1 MSESLSM
8 DQVFLNRLI
17 EIVQDNLSNENF
29 GVVELAKEA
38 GMSRSSVHRKL
49 RSITHHSVS
58 QFIREIRLQ
67 HAMGL
72 LQQNVGT
79 ASEIAFRAGF
89 GSPAYFNKCFHEY
102 YGFPPGEV
110 KKRILS
116 DTEQNNSILSQEQS
130 VSEQESGRREQRLNG
145 RRKFGLRTFFL
156 TIAGV
161 LIFASLAYFFYN
173 QFIKKSVNAIRLK
186 DYDKSIVVLPFKNL
200 SDDPN
205 NQYFADG
212 IMEDILNNLFQVSEL
227 RVISRTTS
235 EHFLGSSLTAKE
247 VALKVNTRYVLE
259 GSVRRYGDNT
269 RISVQLI
276 DAYRDQHLWSGN
288 FDRELT
294 DIIGIQSNIARQ
306 VALKLNAVLTDN
318 EIRKIAKIPTR
329 SPEAY
334 DYYLQ
339 ARFLVNKTYSEQ
351 RADISKA
358 GLMTSLQYYEK
369 AIAADEN
376 FVEAYAGLADAWY
389 NLSAWGWYQPYFEG
403 IRKARDFS
411 SQALEIDTACAEAH
425 AVKGA
430 CLLYPERRF
439 EAARME
445 LLTSIRLNPNFSV
458 AHQWYAQLL
467 MITGPIEEARV
478 YMDRVL
484 ELEPYFW
491 LAHNLNSWI
500 CYFEGKHKKGIDA
513 CLIGRDLNQYSLDN
527 DWLFIIHF
535 VKLGEGENA
544 ARELKNIF
552 TRYLKT
558 NEYENEISDAYKKSG
573 IKGLFTWLIDLNIRK
588 PVPLEGMNGHPF
600 YIAWWYAILGDK
612 NESVSWLKKASESQH
627 IPYQY
632 FDLITTNPDFDF
644 VRDDPGFIK
653 ILQEVG
659 LSPYNKGKAK

>member
-1 MSESLSM
+1 MSEILSM
-8 DQVFLNRLI
+8 DQVFLNRLTG
-17 EIVQDNLSNENF
+17 IVQDNLANENF

-38 GMSRSSVHRKL
+38 CMSRSSVHRKL
-49 RSITHHSVS
+49 KSITHHTVS

-67 HAMGL
+67 RSMDL
-72 LQQNVGT
+72 LQQNTGT
-79 ASEIAFRAGF
+79 ASEIAFSVGF
-89 GSPAYFNKCFHEY
+89 SSPAYFNKCFHEY

-110 KKRILS
+110 KKRVLP

-130 VSEQESGRREQRLNG
+130 VSEQEAGRREQRPNG
-145 RRKFGLRTFFL
+145 RRKFSLRTFFL
-156 TIAGV
+156 PIAGV
-161 LIFASLAYFFYN
+161 LIFTSLAYFFYN
-173 QFIKKSVNAIRLK
+173 LFIKESVNATRLK
-186 DYDKSIVVLPFKNL
+186 DYDKSIMVLPFKNL

-212 IMEDILNNLFQVSEL
+212 IMEDILNYLFQVSEL

-235 EHFLGSSLTAKE
+235 EHFLERSLTAKE

-276 DAYRDQHLWSGN
+276 DAYNDQHLWSGN

-318 EIRKIAKIPTR
+318 EIRKIAKIPTK

-334 DYYLQ
+334 DYYLK
-339 ARFLVNKTYSEQ
+339 ARFLVNKANDVQ
-351 RADISKA
+351 RLDISRE
-358 GLMTSLQYYEK
+358 GLMSSIQYFEK
-369 AIAADEN
+369 AIAEDYRFA
-376 FVEAYAGLADAWY
+376 EAYAGLADAWY
-389 NLSAWGWYQPYFEG
+389 NLSAWGWYKPYFEG

-411 SQALEIDTACAEAH
+411 AQALEIDTTCAEAH

-430 CLLYPERRF
+430 CLIYPERKF
-439 EAARME
+439 GAAARE

-478 YMDRVL
+478 HMDRVL

-513 CLIGRDLNQYSLDN
+513 CLIGRGFNQYSLDN
-527 DWLFIIHF
+527 DWLFVIHF

-544 ARELKNIF
+544 ARELRNIF

-573 IKGLFTWLIDLNIRK
+573 IKGLFKWLIDLNIKK

-612 NESVSWLKKASESQH
+612 NESVSWLKKASESQY
-627 IPYQY
+627 IPYHY

-644 VRDDPGFIK
+644 VRDEPGFIK

>member
-1 MSESLSM
+1 MSEILSM
-8 DQVFLNRLI
+8 DQVFLNRLTG
-17 EIVQDNLSNENF
+17 IVLDNLANENF

-49 RSITHHSVS
+49 RSITHHTVS

-67 HAMGL
+67 RSMEL
-72 LQQNVGT
+72 LQQNTGT
-79 ASEIAFRAGF
+79 ASEIAFSVGF
-89 GSPAYFNKCFHEY
+89 SSPAYFNKCFHEY

-110 KKRILS
+110 KKRVLP

-130 VSEQESGRREQRLNG
+130 VSEQEAGRREQRPDGL
-145 RRKFGLRTFFL
+145 RKFSLRTFFL
-156 TIAGV
+156 PLAGV
-161 LIFASLAYFFYN
+161 LIFTSLAYFFYN
-173 QFIKKSVNAIRLK
+173 LFIKESVNATRLK
-186 DYDKSIVVLPFKNL
+186 DYDKSIMVLPFKNL

-212 IMEDILNNLFQVSEL
+212 IMEDILNYLFQVSEL

-235 EHFLGSSLTAKE
+235 EHFLESSLTAKE

-276 DAYRDQHLWSGN
+276 DAYNDQHLWSGN

-294 DIIGIQSNIARQ
+294 DIIGIQSNIAQQ

-318 EIRKIAKIPTR
+318 EIRKIAKIPTK

-334 DYYLQ
+334 DYYLK
-339 ARFLVNKTYSEQ
+339 ARFLVNKANDVQ
-351 RADISKA
+351 RLDISRE
-358 GLMTSLQYYEK
+358 GLMSSIQYFEK
-369 AIAADEN
+369 AIAEDNRFA
-376 FVEAYAGLADAWY
+376 EAYAGLADAWY

-411 SQALEIDTACAEAH
+411 AQALEIDTACAEAH

-430 CLLYPERRF
+430 CLIYPERKF
-439 EAARME
+439 GAAARE

-478 YMDRVL
+478 HMDRVL

-513 CLIGRDLNQYSLDN
+513 CLIGRDFNQYSLDN
-527 DWLFIIHF
+527 DWLFVIHY

-573 IKGLFTWLIDLNIRK
+573 IKGLFTWLIDLNIKK

-612 NESVSWLKKASESQH
+612 NESVSWLKKASESQY
-627 IPYQY
+627 IPYHY

-644 VRDDPGFIK
+644 VRDEPGFIK

-659 LSPYNKGKAK
+659 LSSYNKGKAK

>member
-1 MSESLSM
+1 MTEPLSM
-8 DQVFLNRLI
+8 DQAFIRKLAD
-17 EIVQDNLSNENF
+17 IVLANLANENF
-29 GVVELAKEA
+29 GVEELAKEA
-38 GMSRSSVHRKL
+38 GMSRVSLHRRLK
-49 RSITHHSVS
+49 SAAQQDTS

-67 HAMGL
+67 RAMET
-72 LQQNVGT
+72 LQNNEGT
-79 ASEIAFRAGF
+79 VAEIAFRVGF
-89 GSPAYFNKCFHEY
+89 GSPTYFNKCFHEY
-102 YGFPPGEV
+102 FGFPPGEV
-110 KKRILS
+110 RKRETSESLNNLA
-116 DTEQNNSILSQEQS
+116 DEQSGKSGTYKELKSKHDFKSVSKRLHRKNLLIASFSILSGMLL
-130 VSEQESGRREQRLNG
+130 VY
-145 RRKFGLRTFFL
+145 FL
-156 TIAGV
+156 YV
-161 LIFASLAYFFYN
+161 LFMRN
-173 QFIKKSVNAIRLK
+173 PEKSM
-186 DYDKSIVVLPFKNL
+186 VVLPFKNL
-200 SDDPN
+200 SDN
-205 NQYFADG
+205 IENQYFADG
-212 IMEDILNNLFQVSEL
+212 IMEDILNHLFRIRGISV
-227 RVISRTTS
+227 RSRTTA
-235 EHFLGSSLTAKE
+235 EHFRGNPMTSPQIARELN
-247 VALKVNTRYVLE
+247 VNYVLE
-259 GSVRRYGDNT
+259 GSVLRYENKV
-269 RISVQLI
+269 RIFVQLI
-276 DAYRDQHLWSGN
+276 DARNDQHILSEKYEG
-288 FDRELT
+288 ELT
-294 DIIGIQSNIARQ
+294 DILELSGDIAKKI
-306 VALKLNAVLTDN
+306 AIELKSVLSLE
-318 EIRKIAKIPTR
+318 EIRQIEKMPTN

-376 FVEAYAGLADAWY
+376 FAEAYAGLADAWY
-389 NLSAWGWYQPYFEG
+389 NLSAWGWYQPYYEG

-411 SQALEIDTACAEAH
+411 AQALEIDTACAEAH

-430 CLLYPERRF
+430 CLIYPERKF
-439 EAARME
+439 GAATRE

-478 YMDRVL
+478 HMDRVL

-527 DWLFIIHF
+527 DWLFVIHF

-552 TRYLKT
+552 NRYLKT

-573 IKGLFTWLIDLNIRK
+573 IKGLFTWLIDFNIRK

-600 YIAWWYAILGDK
+600 YIAWWYAILGNK

-627 IPYQY
+627 IPYHY

-659 LSPYNKGKAK
+659 LSQYNKGKAK

>member
-1 MSESLSM
+1 MHSVVRQTS
-8 DQVFLNRLI
+8 V
-17 EIVQDNLSNENF
+17 F
-29 GVVELAKEA
+29 GVEELAKEA
-38 GMSRSSVHRKL
+38 GMSRVSLHRRLK
-49 RSITHHSVS
+49 SAAQQDAS

-67 HAMGL
+67 RAMEML
-72 LQQNVGT
+72 KHNEGT
-79 ASEIAFRAGF
+79 VAEIAFRIGF
-89 GSPAYFNKCFHEY
+89 GSPTYFNKCFHEY
-102 YGFPPGEV
+102 FGFPPGEV
-110 KKRILS
+110 RKRETSESLNNLA
-116 DTEQNNSILSQEQS
+116 DEQSGKSGTYKELKSKHDFKSVSKRLHRKNLLIASFSILSGMLL
-130 VSEQESGRREQRLNG
+130 VY
-145 RRKFGLRTFFL
+145 FL
-156 TIAGV
+156 YV
-161 LIFASLAYFFYN
+161 LFMRN
-173 QFIKKSVNAIRLK
+173 PEKSM
-186 DYDKSIVVLPFKNL
+186 VVLPFKNL
-200 SDDPN
+200 SDN
-205 NQYFADG
+205 IENQYFADG
-212 IMEDILNNLFQVSEL
+212 IMEDILNHLFRIRGISV
-227 RVISRTTS
+227 RSRTTA
-235 EHFLGSSLTAKE
+235 EHYRGNPMTSPQIARELN
-247 VALKVNTRYVLE
+247 VNYVLE
-259 GSVRRYGDNT
+259 GSVLRSENKV
-269 RISVQLI
+269 RIFVQLI
-276 DAYRDQHLWSGN
+276 DARNDQHILSEKYEG
-288 FDRELT
+288 ELT
-294 DIIGIQSNIARQ
+294 DILELSGDIAKKI
-306 VALKLNAVLTDN
+306 AIELKSVLSLE
-318 EIRKIAKIPTR
+318 EIRQIEKMPSN

-376 FVEAYAGLADAWY
+376 FAEAYAGLADAWY
-389 NLSAWGWYQPYFEG
+389 NLLAWGWHQPYFEG

-411 SQALEIDTACAEAH
+411 AQALEIDTACAEAH

-430 CLLYPERRF
+430 CLIYPERKF
-439 EAARME
+439 GAARRE

-478 YMDRVL
+478 HMDRVL
-484 ELEPYFW
+484 DLEPYFW

-527 DWLFIIHF
+527 DWLFVIHF

-627 IPYQY
+627 IPYHY

>member
-1 MSESLSM
+1 
-8 DQVFLNRLI
+8 
-17 EIVQDNLSNENF
+17 
-29 GVVELAKEA
+29 
-38 GMSRSSVHRKL
+38 
-49 RSITHHSVS
+49 
-58 QFIREIRLQ
+58 
-67 HAMGL
+67 
-72 LQQNVGT
+72 
-79 ASEIAFRAGF
+79 
-89 GSPAYFNKCFHEY
+89 
-102 YGFPPGEV
+102 
-110 KKRILS
+110 
-116 DTEQNNSILSQEQS
+116 
-130 VSEQESGRREQRLNG
+130 
-145 RRKFGLRTFFL
+145 
-156 TIAGV
+156 
-161 LIFASLAYFFYN
+161 
-173 QFIKKSVNAIRLK
+173 
-186 DYDKSIVVLPFKNL
+186 
-200 SDDPN
+200 
-205 NQYFADG
+205 
-212 IMEDILNNLFQVSEL
+212 
-227 RVISRTTS
+227 
-235 EHFLGSSLTAKE
+235 
-247 VALKVNTRYVLE
+247 
-259 GSVRRYGDNT
+259 
-269 RISVQLI
+269 
-276 DAYRDQHLWSGN
+276 
-288 FDRELT
+288 
-294 DIIGIQSNIARQ
+294 
-306 VALKLNAVLTDN
+306 
-318 EIRKIAKIPTR
+318 
-329 SPEAY
+329 
-334 DYYLQ
+334 
-339 ARFLVNKTYSEQ
+339 
-351 RADISKA
+351 
-358 GLMTSLQYYEK
+358 
-369 AIAADEN
+369 
-376 FVEAYAGLADAWY
+376 
-389 NLSAWGWYQPYFEG
+389 
-403 IRKARDFS
+403 
-411 SQALEIDTACAEAH
+411 
-425 AVKGA
+425 
-430 CLLYPERRF
+430 
-439 EAARME
+439 ME

>member
-1 MSESLSM
+1 M
-8 DQVFLNRLI
+8 
-17 EIVQDNLSNENF
+17 
-29 GVVELAKEA
+29 
-38 GMSRSSVHRKL
+38 
-49 RSITHHSVS
+49 
-58 QFIREIRLQ
+58 
-67 HAMGL
+67 
-72 LQQNVGT
+72 
-79 ASEIAFRAGF
+79 
-89 GSPAYFNKCFHEY
+89 
-102 YGFPPGEV
+102 
-110 KKRILS
+110 
-116 DTEQNNSILSQEQS
+116 
-130 VSEQESGRREQRLNG
+130 
-145 RRKFGLRTFFL
+145 
-156 TIAGV
+156 
-161 LIFASLAYFFYN
+161 
-173 QFIKKSVNAIRLK
+173 
-186 DYDKSIVVLPFKNL
+186 VLPFKNL

-212 IMEDILNNLFQVSEL
+212 IMEDILNYLFQVSEL

-235 EHFLGSSLTAKE
+235 EHFLESSLTAKQ

-259 GSVRRYGDNT
+259 GSVRRYGDNI

-276 DAYRDQHLWSGN
+276 DAYNDQHLWSGN

-318 EIRKIAKIPTR
+318 EIRKIAKIPTK

-334 DYYLQ
+334 DYYLK
-339 ARFLVNKTYSEQ
+339 ARFLVNKANDVQ
-351 RADISKA
+351 RLDISRE
-358 GLMTSLQYYEK
+358 GLMSSIQYFEK
-369 AIAADEN
+369 AIAEDNRFA
-376 FVEAYAGLADAWY
+376 EAYAGLADAWY
-389 NLSAWGWYQPYFEG
+389 NLSAWGWYKPYFEG

-411 SQALEIDTACAEAH
+411 AQALEIDTACAEAH

-430 CLLYPERRF
+430 CLIYPERKF
-439 EAARME
+439 GEAARE

-478 YMDRVL
+478 HMDRVL

-513 CLIGRDLNQYSLDN
+513 CLIGRDFNQYSLDN
-527 DWLFIIHF
+527 DWLFVIHF

-558 NEYENEISDAYKKSG
+558 NEYENEISDAFKKSG
-573 IKGLFTWLIDLNIRK
+573 IKGLFKWLIDLNIKK

-627 IPYQY
+627 IPYHY

-644 VRDDPGFIK
+644 VRDEPGFIK